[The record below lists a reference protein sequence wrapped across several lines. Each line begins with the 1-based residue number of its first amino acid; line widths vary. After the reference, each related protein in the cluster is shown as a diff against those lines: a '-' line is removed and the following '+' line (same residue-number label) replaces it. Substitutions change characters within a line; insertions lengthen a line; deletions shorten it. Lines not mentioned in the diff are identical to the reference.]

1 MATAHKVMVTVRK
14 KNGQTKVFSYTTTD
28 LNTAQLLAPSGSG
41 SVVYS
46 SEDCWIVDLAHSTQG
61 TCTQDKVYF
70 NNVDTG
76 ITLFTPNCLMTVNRQ
91 VRSSPIFVPGGT
103 MVKIIQAT

>member
-14 KNGQTKVFSYTTTD
+14 KNGQQQVFPYTTTD

-41 SVVYS
+41 DNVLSRD
-46 SEDCWIVDLAHSTQG
+46 DCYIVDIVHSTQG
-61 TCTQDKVYF
+61 TCTQDAIYF

-76 ITLFTPNCLMTVNRQ
+76 MRLFTPNLLMTVNRILP
-91 VRSSPIFVPGGT
+91 RYPIFLPGGT
-103 MVKIIQAT
+103 VLKVIQLT